1 MKKQSLLKETLKNG
15 KRMAITGISSWPIGH
30 SHIVLTGNQF
40 PNRFFF
46 SDSLLLFFLRKFN
59 DLTPL
64 TEHYAVTYNDLSP
77 FSKELFVK
85 LKRINPKYAH
95 SWKSSRK
102 LISSLHPRE
111 NYWSHFKYS
120 QICHRIGV
128 KMSQPKMIVRFRQES
143 LIAPYLLRCIEL
155 RKQATTPFMKRLAKQ
170 MMNCK

>member
-1 MKKQSLLKETLKNG
+1 MANG
-15 KRMAITGISSWPIGH
+15 WRLRVFHHGRLDIPIQY
-30 SHIVLTGNQF
+30 SPVTNFQIVF
-40 PNRFFF
+40 FFF